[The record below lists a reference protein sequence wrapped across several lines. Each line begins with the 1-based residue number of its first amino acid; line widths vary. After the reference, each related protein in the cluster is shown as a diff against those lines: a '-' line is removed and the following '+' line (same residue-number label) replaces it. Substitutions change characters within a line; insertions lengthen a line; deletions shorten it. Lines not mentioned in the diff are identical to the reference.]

1 MNHVSNPTQP
11 SASRVQPGVVLFQ
24 SKGIWLFWILV
35 AASLIFVP
43 QSRDAGRLP
52 TLPVDDWISDGLD
65 FALNDIVLFGI
76 ELKDVTRAF
85 ANLIDFPADLLRGAL
100 AEGFAFDWGVHYVEL
115 PPLSW
120 VGLAGLSIAACFA
133 IGGRGLGVF
142 SAFVALYLLVFDLWN
157 AAALTLASV
166 LLSVPLS
173 VIAGLLLGILCHRS
187 ARARAAIAP
196 LLDLMQTVPIF
207 AYMVPVLL
215 LFGFGPSSAIV
226 ATMVYATPPM
236 VRATLVGLERVP
248 GALTDL
254 GRMVGASRRKTVSS
268 ILVPSARPM
277 IMVGINQVIMNS
289 LNMVII
295 ASMIGAGGL
304 GFEVLDALRK
314 LRLGQ
319 GVEAGIAITLLA
331 ILLDRLS
338 QTSSREGAVR
348 AAVARW
354 IWAGLVALTVATSVL
369 GYAVPAIAA
378 FPSAWTVTTGPLW
391 DGAMTWLTV
400 NAFDTLEALKVAVLT
415 NIMFP
420 LRDLVTG
427 APWLLIISGAVGLG
441 YMLSGLCAA
450 LVIAGL
456 LGFILVAG
464 IWELAMITLYLCG
477 FGVFLAFAAGAG
489 IGLLTHW
496 FEGLR
501 KPALLVADVLQ
512 TLPSFVYLIPVVM
525 LFRVGDFAAVI
536 AVAAY
541 AIAPAIRYTI
551 HGLMHVPQGLA
562 DVATVVG
569 CTRWQKLKSVLLPMA
584 VPEMLLGLNQTI
596 MMGLAMVVITALVGT
611 NDLGQEVYIAL
622 ASVDPGRGIVAGLGV
637 AFLAMVLD
645 RLVTAAAAEYRR
657 KAIG

>member
-1 MNHVSNPTQP
+1 MSQVSKTIQSPLNRSSQSRILP
-11 SASRVQPGVVLFQ
+11 ASWSVWVF
-24 SKGIWLFWILV
+24 WLVV
-35 AASLIFVP
+35 AALIVLVP
-43 QSRDAGRLP
+43 QSRDASQLP
-52 TLPVDDWISDGLD
+52 TLPVADWISDGLD

-76 ELKDVTRAF
+76 ELKDVTRAL
-85 ANLIDFPADLLRGAL
+85 ANLIDFPAELLRGAL
-100 AEGFAFDWGVHYVEL
+100 ADGFEFDWGVHYVEL

-120 VGLAGLSIAACFA
+120 VGLAGLFIATSFA
-133 IGGRGLGVF
+133 IGGRGLGLF
-142 SAFVALYLLVFDLWN
+142 AAFVALYLLVFDLWN

-173 VIAGLLLGILCHRS
+173 VIFGLLLGIACHGS
-187 ARARAAIAP
+187 ARVRTTIAP
-196 LLDLMQTVPIF
+196 VLDLMQTVPIF

-226 ATMVYATPPM
+226 ATMVYAIPPM

-254 GRMVGASRRKTVSS
+254 GCMVGASRRTTVWA
-268 ILVPSARPM
+268 ILVPSARPL

-338 QTSSREGAVR
+338 QTPSREGSSPAT
-348 AAVARW
+348 VAPW
-354 IWAGLVALTVATSVL
+354 IWAGLVALTIVTSIIGYFVTALAT
-369 GYAVPAIAA
+369 
-378 FPSAWTVTTGPLW
+378 FPSHWTVTTGPLW
-391 DGAMTWLTV
+391 DSAMTWLNI
-400 NAFDTLEALKVAVLT
+400 NAFDSLEAFKVAILT
-415 NIMFP
+415 TIMFP
-420 LRDLVTG
+420 LRDLITS
-427 APWLLIISGAVGLG
+427 APWLLIVSVAVGLG
-441 YMLSGLCAA
+441 YRLSGIKTA

-456 LGFILVAG
+456 LGFIAITG

-477 FGVFLAFAAGAG
+477 FGVLLAFVSGATV
-489 IGLLTHW
+489 GLLTHW
-496 FEGLR
+496 FPRLR
-501 KPALLVADVLQ
+501 KPALLVADLLQ

-551 HGLMHVPQGLA
+551 HGLINVPQGLS

-569 CTRWQKLKSVLLPMA
+569 CTPWQKLKNVQLPMA
-584 VPEMLLGLNQTI
+584 VPEILLGLNQTI

-645 RLVTAAAAEYRR
+645 RLVTGAAAEYRR

>member
-1 MNHVSNPTQP
+1 MSQVSNPVRPPVSHVQ
-11 SASRVQPGVVLFQ
+11 SGAALMQSR
-24 SKGIWLFWILV
+24 GIWLFWILL
-35 AASLIFVP
+35 AAFLILAP
-43 QSRDAGRLP
+43 QSRNADLLP
-52 TLPVDDWISDGLD
+52 TVPVDDWISDGLD

-100 AEGFAFDWGVHYVEL
+100 AEGFEFDWGAHYVEL

-120 VGLAGLSIAACFA
+120 LGLAGLFIAASFA

-142 SAFVALYLLVFDLWN
+142 SAFVALYLLAFNLWN

-173 VIAGLLLGILCHRS
+173 VVVGLLLGILCHRS
-187 ARARAAIAP
+187 ATARAAIAP

-248 GALTDL
+248 SSLTDL
-254 GRMVGASRRKTVSS
+254 GRMVGASRRKTVWS

-314 LRLGQ
+314 LQLGQ

-338 QTSSREGAVR
+338 QTSSRESAMPVVI
-348 AAVARW
+348 APW
-354 IWAGLVALTVATSVL
+354 IWVGLIAVTLAASII
-369 GYAVPAIAA
+369 GYFVPALAI
-378 FPSAWTVTTGPLW
+378 FPSDWTVTTGPLW
-391 DGAMTWLTV
+391 DTTMTWLNI
-400 NAFDTLEALKVAVLT
+400 NAFDALEALKVAVLT
-415 NIMFP
+415 TIMFP
-420 LRDLVTG
+420 LRDLLTG
-427 APWLLIISGAVGLG
+427 APWLLIVGGAVGLG
-441 YMLSGLCAA
+441 YMLAGIRTA

-456 LGFILVAG
+456 LGFIVVAG

-477 FGVFLAFAAGAG
+477 FGVFLAFVTGAS

-551 HGLMHVPQGLA
+551 HGLMHVPQPLA

-569 CTRWQKLKSVLLPMA
+569 CTRWQKLKMVLLPMA
-584 VPEMLLGLNQTI
+584 VPEILLGLNQTI

-645 RLVTAAAAEYRR
+645 RLVTGAAAEYRR